1 MPSKNSINKP
11 KDNLI
16 RQRKSHLASKRR
28 QRRANQSVT
37 VIKTSQGTTAIV
49 PITNNRG
56 GVIANTVISKKKAK
70 KMERN
75 LKYAEMR
82 RNNKVNNHK
91 KVDID
96 VDMKVDDNDVEL
108 NNKGG
113 KESAIR
119 KSLWTIVESAKVS
132 GVPLAIAVGEGT
144 TLGGPSF

>member
-28 QRRANQSVT
+28 QRRAQQSVT

-56 GVIANTVISKKKAK
+56 GVIANTIISKKKAK

-82 RNNKVNNHK
+82 RNNKVNTQNK
-91 KVDID
+91 GDTD
-96 VDMKVDDNDVEL
+96 VDMKVDNDVEI

-113 KESAIR
+113 KESAVR
-119 KSLWTIVESAKVS
+119 KALWTIVEGAKVS